1 MVKIL
6 LIEDDKV
13 LCETLAYNLERVG
26 YEALTASDG
35 LVGLDLARAC
45 SPDLIILDLMLPGL
59 DGLSLCRMV
68 RAESAVPIMILSAC
82 QDEVD
87 RIAGFD
93 VGADDYVVKPFSLRE
108 VLARIR
114 VNVRRSTRGG
124 TPPRHEVLVEGELRV
139 DTQGRRAYRRN
150 QELCLTQKEFDLL
163 TCLIRHRGVALS
175 RDVLLDRVW
184 GSAFGGDTRTVDV
197 HIRWLRQKVEDDPS
211 EPDYIQTVRGT
222 GYRLEAPQS
231 EAKA

>member
-1 MVKIL
+1 MMKIL

-13 LCETLAYNLERVG
+13 LCETLVYNLERVG

-35 LVGLDLARAC
+35 LLGLELARSC

-59 DGLSLCRMV
+59 DGFSLCRMV
-68 RAESAVPIMILSAC
+68 RAESAVPIMILSAR

-87 RIAGFD
+87 RIAGFE
-93 VGADDYVVKPFSLRE
+93 VGADDYVVKPFSLGE

-114 VNVRRSTRGG
+114 VNVRRSTGG
-124 TPPRHEVLVEGELRV
+124 VTPPQREVLVEGELRV

-150 QELCLTQKEFDLL
+150 QELCLTQKELDLL
-163 TCLIRHRGVALS
+163 TCLILHRGVALS
-175 RDVLLDRVW
+175 RDILLERVW
-184 GSAFGGDTRTVDV
+184 GNTFGGDARTVDV

-222 GYRLEAPQS
+222 GYRLEAPRDRTG
-231 EAKA
+231 